1 MFSIKNII
9 NNYTRKTTKTKN
21 AENITNPIISSV
33 KHNNHDFHV
42 FHHHIYEFKKG
53 LRNLV
58 LTTEKTINRKVIEDR
73 LTKENIDFIVHNI
86 AENKINVYFGKKA
99 CIDVIKTFDKKL
111 SKLSPEQDFLLGT
124 MLGYDRL
131 QQCDRYL
138 KMRAKNHN
146 IDSLVG

>member
-1 MFSIKNII
+1 MFSTLKKKLNIS
-9 NNYTRKTTKTKN
+9 NN
-21 AENITNPIISSV
+21 
-33 KHNNHDFHV
+33 HNNNDLHV

-73 LTKENIDFIVHNI
+73 LIKEGIDYVIHNI
-86 AENKINVYFGKKA
+86 TDSKINVYFGKKS
-99 CIDVIKTFDKKL
+99 CIDVITTFNQIL
-111 SKLSPEQDFLLGT
+111 SKLSPEQDFILGI

-138 KMRAKNHN
+138 KMRSKNLKLEEL
-146 IDSLVG
+146 IG

>member
-1 MFSIKNII
+1 MFSLKSMI
-9 NNYTRKTTKTKN
+9 NNSKSKIKKI
-21 AENITNPIISSV
+21 ENLENVTSPTISSE
-33 KHNNHDFHV
+33 KHHAYDFHV

-58 LTTEKTINRKVIEDR
+58 LTTEKSINRKVIVDR
-73 LTKENIDFIVHNI
+73 LAKENIDFIVHKI
-86 AENKINVYFGKKA
+86 AENKINVYFGKKS

-111 SKLSPEQDFLLGT
+111 SKLSPEQDFILGT

-138 KMRAKNHN
+138 KIRAKN
-146 IDSLVG
+146 